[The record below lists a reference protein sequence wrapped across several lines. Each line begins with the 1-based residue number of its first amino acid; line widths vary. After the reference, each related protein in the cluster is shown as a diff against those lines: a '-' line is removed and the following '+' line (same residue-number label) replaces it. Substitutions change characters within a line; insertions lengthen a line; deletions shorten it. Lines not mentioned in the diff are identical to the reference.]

1 MAYCWKITLQVMVNS
16 QTNVMLYQIKCHF
29 GVMNI
34 IKGNFKYT
42 TNIILTTSAY
52 CLNRN
57 NTWTWL
63 TYILTYVYLEIIW
76 SFTSLRYRSPMFI
89 FMKNSNSAFSVFI
102 TDKYNLIFNSVLS
115 IIRLSGVIILNLKQ
129 IGHKITILRL
139 IDSLKVS

>member
-1 MAYCWKITLQVMVNS
+1 
-16 QTNVMLYQIKCHF
+16 
-29 GVMNI
+29 
-34 IKGNFKYT
+34 
-42 TNIILTTSAY
+42 
-52 CLNRN
+52 
-57 NTWTWL
+57 
-63 TYILTYVYLEIIW
+63 
-76 SFTSLRYRSPMFI
+76 MFI